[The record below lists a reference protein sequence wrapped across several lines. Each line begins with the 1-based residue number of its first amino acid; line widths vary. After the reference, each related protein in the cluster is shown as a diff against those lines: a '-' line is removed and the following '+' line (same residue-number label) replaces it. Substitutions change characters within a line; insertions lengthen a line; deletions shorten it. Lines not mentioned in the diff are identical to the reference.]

1 MAVVNTNV
9 NASIAQNALTRNER
23 SMNAAM
29 EKLSTGQRINSASD
43 DAAGLAI
50 ASRMTSQIRGLETG
64 IRNANDAISM
74 ISTADGA
81 LVEVSNMLQRMREL
95 ALQSANGTTTEAD
108 RNYLNSE
115 YANLISEIDRIA
127 QNTQWNGMD
136 LLNHATTASSTI
148 AYQVGA
154 NGGQTISVD
163 FGDFKNTGASG
174 VMQDLNL
181 THGFISAQ
189 TAASALT
196 AANAAVAELDNVIT
210 WMNSQRSTF
219 GAKINQLT
227 YAVDNLSNV
236 KVNSEASRSR
246 ILDTEYVKETSE
258 LART

>member
-1 MAVVNTNV
+1 
-9 NASIAQNALTRNER
+9 
-23 SMNAAM
+23 
-29 EKLSTGQRINSASD
+29 
-43 DAAGLAI
+43 
-50 ASRMTSQIRGLETG
+50 
-64 IRNANDAISM
+64 
-74 ISTADGA
+74 
-81 LVEVSNMLQRMREL
+81 MLQRVHEL
-95 ALQSANGTTTEAD
+95 ALQSASGTTTEAD

-115 YANLISEIDRIA
+115 YANLISEIARIA

-136 LLNHATTASSTI
+136 LLNHASTAGSTI
-148 AYQVGA
+148 AYQVGTNA
-154 NGGQTISVD
+154 GQTISVD